1 MIPGTFDPVRN
12 KENDYL
18 INRDLQR
25 TVAFTG
31 ISGIVMQDAAV
42 QESMGPI
49 AARSR
54 EHLGS
59 SDAGVALLRRI
70 WRKSIDNVAKG
81 KAPKQVKTSAD
92 GIIEVDSYKGF
103 AKASEVKLGP
113 ENMPSSRGGVG
124 LIRDASGK
132 LVFA

>member
-1 MIPGTFDPVRN
+1 MRGLVE
-12 KENDYL
+12 KKDYDYRQYPAWEGRPPTEDYV
-18 INRDLQR
+18 I
-25 TVAFTG
+25 
-31 ISGIVMQDAAV
+31 
-42 QESMGPI
+42 QESQGAIPP
-49 AARSR
+49 RQL